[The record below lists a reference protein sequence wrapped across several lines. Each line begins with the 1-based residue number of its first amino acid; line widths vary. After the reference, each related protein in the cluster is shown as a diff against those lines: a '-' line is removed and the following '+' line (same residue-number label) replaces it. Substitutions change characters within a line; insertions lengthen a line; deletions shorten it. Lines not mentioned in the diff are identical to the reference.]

1 MGCGASLPKK
11 KSSSEDHSIGDSSSL
26 RDGTWYSKHVQKEG
40 SDVPMYFDRLVS
52 DDYAVSK
59 KKIGSGMQGSVYG
72 GTSRT
77 DPMVRVAIK
86 ETHIGA
92 MNSNGERRKEAY
104 AELETLSR
112 MRHPNIVGLIAAYQ
126 TSSELQL
133 VMEKIDGKGLISY
146 LVECDEKLESGAQ
159 TEKQQREEKFSL
171 MRQLCDAVA
180 HVHAR
185 NVCFRDLQPENVMV
199 TNQEPRQVKL
209 IDFGRAVVLKRKNQM
224 EGNLQPMGTSLF
236 QAPEVEKRWEYGQAS
251 DMWAV
256 GVFLYLLISNKMPFS
271 RTVEGVYA
279 VLRGSYEPF
288 DGTFNRYARDLV
300 SKLLVVN
307 PSSRM
312 NAAQVNQHKYLRK
325 FVDMKEGYKNAG
337 TNVSRERDILV
348 PETMRK
354 DVERS
359 LLALEETKDIT
370 KECVKILCELKAQDV
385 ATLRR
390 WLNMSSEKSVH
401 EGKVGLKHK
410 MSTRRRDDG
419 DDNEEN
425 DADNE
430 CSSKEGT
437 RTSNA
442 SFSWSDDSSTHKGN
456 AKSGLAHLANSFRK
470 SIDDEPEERSFI
482 GLAHEQG
489 LSSLDELITACVAS
503 GLFATADQL
512 VELES
517 KVLAKR
523 KNKLD
528 ENEATKITSSRNAQE
543 TIRNT
548 VLVRHG
554 DLLRLVETTQL
565 ELMKQVSFGDNGSST
580 IASGTLDPAFYTEAK
595 KKISPER
602 LSRDNA
608 GVQQPSSL
616 EGSLRGGNSFRKP
629 RGGMPTMPTTINRKI
644 EEMKRVESLDK
655 MASGEREREMVR
667 SASSGSLL
675 AHSD

>member
-11 KSSSEDHSIGDSSSL
+11 KSSSSSGDHMSGDSLSSL
-26 RDGTWYSKHVQKEG
+26 RDGTWYSKHMQNEG

-112 MRHPNIVGLIAAYQ
+112 MRHPNIVRLVAAYQ

-236 QAPEVEKRWEYGQAS
+236 QAPEVEKRWEYGQTS

-288 DGTFNRYARDLV
+288 DGTFNKHARDLV

-370 KECVKILCELKAQDV
+370 KECVKILCELNAQDV

-401 EGKVGLKHK
+401 EGKVGLKHE

-419 DDNEEN
+419 D
-425 DADNE
+425 DNE

-442 SFSWSDDSSTHKGN
+442 SYSWSDDFSTHRGN

-528 ENEATKITSSRNAQE
+528 ENEATKITSSRNAQK

-565 ELMKQVSFGDNGSST
+565 ELMKQASFGGNGSST

-629 RGGMPTMPTTINRKI
+629 RGGMPTTINRKI
-644 EEMKRVESLDK
+644 EEMKREESLDK